1 MPGKLR
7 RHTYDLVEETYD
19 SKVPVHNEAAFEHGI
34 RFQVKVGSNI
44 DEYLGDFEVR
54 IKLGFSEIFKSSNE
68 IMNVVYLAGVL
79 LKTPLV
85 SCI

>member
-34 RFQVKVGSNI
+34 RFQVKVCSIHQFIGN
-44 DEYLGDFEVR
+44 YLVLSGVLFR
-54 IKLGFSEIFKSSNE
+54 RSNE
-68 IMNVVYLAGVL
+68 ILHHM
-79 LKTPLV
+79 
-85 SCI
+85 IR

>member
-34 RFQVKVGSNI
+34 RFQVKVGTNI
-44 DEYLGDFEVR
+44 DEYWGYFKIR
-54 IKLGFSEIFKSSNE
+54 IQLGFSNVLESSNE
-68 IMNVVYLAGVL
+68 IMDGVYLVG
-79 LKTPLV
+79 K
-85 SCI
+85 